1 MPKLNDSKPYYENRT
16 RREIVKG
23 LTGYTWDSWRKKCER
38 AGKDPYETA
47 TLHAHILLNGV
58 KK

>member
-1 MPKLNDSKPYYENRT
+1 MPKLSDSKPYYENRA

-38 AGKDPYETA
+38 AGKDPYETKV
-47 TLHAHILLNGV
+47 LHSFLLLHGI